1 MGKQAQ
7 DPPLKR
13 EGRQQVSKPSTTR
26 YAVDTHFYQDEMAG
40 QRYAETLAEA
50 KTIARLSYANMA
62 LRYSRW
68 KDAYVIVY
76 PVTDGQPGDVV
87 FRVDKDT
94 D

>member
-62 LRYSRW
+62 LRYTRW

-87 FRVDKDT
+87 FRVDKNT

>member
-87 FRVDKDT
+87 FRVDKNT

>member
-1 MGKQAQ
+1 
-7 DPPLKR
+7 
-13 EGRQQVSKPSTTR
+13 VSKPSTTR
-26 YAVDTHFYQDEMAG
+26 YAVDTYFYGSEMAG

-50 KTIARLSYANMA
+50 KTIARLSYTNMA

-68 KDAYVIVY
+68 KDAYVIIY

-87 FRVDKDT
+87 FRVDKNT